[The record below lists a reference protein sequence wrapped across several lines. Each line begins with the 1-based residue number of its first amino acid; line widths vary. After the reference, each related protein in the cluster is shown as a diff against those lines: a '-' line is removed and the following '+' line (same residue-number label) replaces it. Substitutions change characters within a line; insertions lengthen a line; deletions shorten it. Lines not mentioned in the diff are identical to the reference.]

1 MRFHLI
7 DHNSE
12 KELGLL
18 QGTMQS
24 LSSSGPI
31 INIMALFP
39 IIIILTGRYGFF
51 SIILGSILG
60 LSVIYSTVFFAKH
73 IRSNGGYY
81 SYVGKELGKRS
92 GIFVSLMYISY
103 AALALPA
110 VAVMDIFFLDSTFLS
125 HAFLLV
131 FIIALLMLF
140 ILTIGFSKSS
150 ITMKYIVVSTVIEI
164 VFMAFVAI
172 SLFTKGSLHL
182 PNYSVSIIPTFNALP
197 FTLLALSGIGSS
209 IFISENMVNWHR
221 NTHLAVILSYVLL
234 AFAMTIVSIGI
245 SLFLSE
251 KLLNQYVSS
260 PLSIMEY
267 IGGPYGKILE
277 YIGLVIV
284 LNGSVTLGVG
294 YMNALK
300 HALLK
305 ANNDFVFGKKMRQ
318 NQIKNISFFIILFSG
333 IMISLVAFLTNDSYE
348 IFAAVSLTMGVS
360 FIIVHSF
367 TNAALMKLFL
377 RTRHSIHIIIPSLS
391 ILIFAFII
399 LENIIA
405 RTELS
410 TYFIS
415 LFSAI
420 LAFTVSFSTIKL
432 RNNQYI
438 RDLNFHMESD
448 FEE

>member
-1 MRFHLI
+1 
-7 DHNSE
+7 
-12 KELGLL
+12 
-18 QGTMQS
+18 MQS

-31 INIMALFP
+31 INVMALFP
-39 IIIILTGRYGFF
+39 IIIILTGRYGFL
-51 SIILGSILG
+51 SIVLGSILG

-92 GIFVSLMYISY
+92 GVFVSLMYISY

-110 VAVMDIFFLDSTFLS
+110 VAVMDIFFLNSGFMDN
-125 HAFLLV
+125 AFLLV
-131 FIIALLMLF
+131 FFIALLMLS
-140 ILTIGFSKSS
+140 ILTIGFSNSS
-150 ITMKYIVVSTVIEI
+150 ITMKYIVVSTIIEI
-164 VFMAFVAI
+164 TFMVFVAF
-172 SLFTKGSLHL
+172 SLFSRGSSHL
-182 PNYSVSIIPTFNALP
+182 PNYSISIISTFKALP

-209 IFISENMVNWHR
+209 IFISENMGNWHR
-221 NTHLAVILSYVLL
+221 NTHLAVILSYILL
-234 AFAMTIVSIGI
+234 ACAMTIVSIGI
-245 SLFLSE
+245 DLFLPE

-260 PLSIMEY
+260 PLSIVEY

-277 YIGLVIV
+277 YVGLVIV

-305 ANNDFVFGKKMRQ
+305 ANNDFVFGKKIQQ
-318 NQIKNISFFIILFSG
+318 NQIKNIFFSVILFSG
-333 IMISLVAFLTNDSYE
+333 IMISLVSFLTNDSYE
-348 IFAAVSLTMGVS
+348 IFAAISLTMGVA

-367 TNAALMKLFL
+367 TNAALVKLFL
-377 RTRHSIHIIIPSLS
+377 RTQLKIRIIIPSLS
-391 ILIFAFII
+391 ILIFGFII

-410 TYFIS
+410 KYFIS
-415 LFSAI
+415 LFVVI
-420 LAFTVSFSTIKL
+420 LALTVFYSTFKL
-432 RNNQYI
+432 SNSQYM

>member
-1 MRFHLI
+1 M
-7 DHNSE
+7 
-12 KELGLL
+12 
-18 QGTMQS
+18 
-24 LSSSGPI
+24 
-31 INIMALFP
+31 
-39 IIIILTGRYGFF
+39 
-51 SIILGSILG
+51 G
-60 LSVIYSTVFFAKH
+60 LSVIYSTVFFSKH
-73 IRSNGGYY
+73 IKSNGGYY

-103 AALALPA
+103 AAMALPA
-110 VAVMDIFFLDSTFLS
+110 VAIMDIFFLDSDFLS
-125 HAFLLV
+125 HTFLLV

-140 ILTIGFSKSS
+140 ILTIGFSESR
-150 ITMKYIVVSTVIEI
+150 ITMKYIVASTVIEI
-164 VFMAFVAI
+164 AFMVFVAF
-172 SLFTKGSLHL
+172 SLFTRGSFHL
-182 PNYSVSIIPTFNALP
+182 PNYSINIISTFKALP

-209 IFISENMVNWHR
+209 IFISESMGNWRR

-234 AFAMTIVSIGI
+234 ACAMTIVSIGI
-245 SLFLSE
+245 GLFLPE

-267 IGGPYGKILE
+267 FSRPYGKILE
-277 YIGLVIV
+277 YIGLLIV

-305 ANNDFVFGKKMRQ
+305 ANYDFVFGKRMYQ
-318 NQIKNISFFIILFSG
+318 NRIKSISFSIILFSG
-333 IMISLVAFLTNDSYE
+333 IVISMVAFFTNNSYE
-348 IFAAVSLTMGVS
+348 IFAAVSLTMGVA
-360 FIIVHSF
+360 FIIIHSF
-367 TNAALMKLFL
+367 TNAALIKVFL
-377 RTRHSIHIIIPSLS
+377 RTRHNIRIIIPSLS

-399 LENIIA
+399 LENVIA
-405 RTELS
+405 RTEMS

-432 RNNQYI
+432 RNSQYI
-438 RDLNFHMESD
+438 INLDFHMESD